1 MHTVCNVC
9 TNSLFNLSFFVYSC
23 YLSISAFIS
32 IFFSNFALKQEKIYH
47 SKVKLNKVDTN
58 RFYIGKK
65 QIDKDEAVN
74 KIHKCRKSELF
85 CLLVNTK

>member
-1 MHTVCNVC
+1 MQSQNIPTGI
-9 TNSLFNLSFFVYSC
+9 YEQ
-23 YLSISAFIS
+23 II
-32 IFFSNFALKQEKIYH
+32 KIINRLIQL
-47 SKVKLNKVDTN
+47 KLNKVDTN

-74 KIHKCRKSELF
+74 KIHNCRKSGLF

>member
-1 MHTVCNVC
+1 MQSQNIPTG
-9 TNSLFNLSFFVYSC
+9 
-23 YLSISAFIS
+23 
-32 IFFSNFALKQEKIYH
+32 IYEQIINRLIQL
-47 SKVKLNKVDTN
+47 KLNKVDTN

-74 KIHKCRKSELF
+74 KIHNCRKSELF

>member
-1 MHTVCNVC
+1 MQSQNIPTG
-9 TNSLFNLSFFVYSC
+9 VYE
-23 YLSISAFIS
+23 LIINRL
-32 IFFSNFALKQEKIYH
+32 IQ
-47 SKVKLNKVDTN
+47 LNKVDTN

-74 KIHKCRKSELF
+74 KIHNCRKSKLF

>member
-1 MHTVCNVC
+1 MQSQNIPTG
-9 TNSLFNLSFFVYSC
+9 
-23 YLSISAFIS
+23 
-32 IFFSNFALKQEKIYH
+32 IYEQIINRLIQL
-47 SKVKLNKVDTN
+47 KLNKVDTN

-74 KIHKCRKSELF
+74 KILICRKSELF

>member
-1 MHTVCNVC
+1 MQSQNIPTG
-9 TNSLFNLSFFVYSC
+9 
-23 YLSISAFIS
+23 
-32 IFFSNFALKQEKIYH
+32 IYEQIINRLIQLN
-47 SKVKLNKVDTN
+47 LNKVDTN

-74 KIHKCRKSELF
+74 KIHNCRKSGLF

>member
-1 MHTVCNVC
+1 MQSQNIPTG
-9 TNSLFNLSFFVYSC
+9 
-23 YLSISAFIS
+23 
-32 IFFSNFALKQEKIYH
+32 IYEQIINRLIQL
-47 SKVKLNKVDTN
+47 KLNKVDTN

-74 KIHKCRKSELF
+74 KIHNYRKSELF